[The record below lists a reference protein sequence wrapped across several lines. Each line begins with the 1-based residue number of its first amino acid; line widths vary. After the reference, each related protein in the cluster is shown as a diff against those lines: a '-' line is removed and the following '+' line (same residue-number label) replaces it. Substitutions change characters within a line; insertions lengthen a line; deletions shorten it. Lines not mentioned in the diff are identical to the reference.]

1 MGTGS
6 LGLIIVIGE
15 MSAELLQKASGEWG
29 WLSPDPVIP
38 RNQMGGSTPG
48 QFQVAIDTGDAVRSG
63 RPAGHDGLAAGTCLE
78 QAGLSGVRWTQK
90 FGQVAK

>member
-1 MGTGS
+1 MVS

-38 RNQMGGSTPG
+38 RNQMGGSTPICYNRVNSKLLLRLG
-48 QFQVAIDTGDAVRSG
+48 MQYVLDVRSDMTVW
-63 RPAGHDGLAAGTCLE
+63 PLE
-78 QAGLSGVRWTQK
+78 PVWSKRAYQG
-90 FGQVAK
+90 